1 MNAYIRQE
9 RITYKAQSK
18 GREFDAVLVNG
29 TVYEVLSQEVDRQGP
44 LLCIRR
50 PNGSKAYAARP
61 IADTSY
67 GACRA
72 YIVANL
78 GYGGTE
84 ASHAE

>member
-1 MNAYIRQE
+1 MTSAKLREE
-9 RITYKAQSK
+9 RITYRAQSK

-29 TVYEVLSQEVDRQGP
+29 TVYEVLSQEEDRQGP

-50 PNGSKAYAARP
+50 PNGSKSYAARP

-72 YIVANL
+72 YIVTSL
-78 GYGGTE
+78 GYGGLN
-84 ASHAE
+84 A